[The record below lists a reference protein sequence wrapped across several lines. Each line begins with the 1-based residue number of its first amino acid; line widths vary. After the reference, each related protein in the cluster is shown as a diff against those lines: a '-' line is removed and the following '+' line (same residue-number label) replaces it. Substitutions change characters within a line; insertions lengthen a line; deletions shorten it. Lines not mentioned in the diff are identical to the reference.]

1 MPRTSSHEKQART
14 EGQGLPDD
22 DPKYNYSVG
31 ISSGMNINAHLDF
44 GVLSV
49 MCTEVVVNST
59 TKHLV
64 QDLFPITPNRLGA
77 GLVSGP
83 ERTITKVAGTYKWAA
98 GGGNGGGIARIY
110 DRMGALLRTTMASVD
125 GSIKVELVFEQVA
138 VIVPGGAVL
147 S

>member
-1 MPRTSSHEKQART
+1 M
-14 EGQGLPDD
+14 
-22 DPKYNYSVG
+22 
-31 ISSGMNINAHLDF
+31 
-44 GVLSV
+44 
-49 MCTEVVVNST
+49 VVNST